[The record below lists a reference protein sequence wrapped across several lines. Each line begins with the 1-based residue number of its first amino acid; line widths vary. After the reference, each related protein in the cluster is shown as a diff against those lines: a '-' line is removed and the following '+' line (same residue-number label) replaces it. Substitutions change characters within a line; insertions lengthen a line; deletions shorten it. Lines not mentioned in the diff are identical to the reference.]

1 MPPFVISIIGLSSSG
16 KTTLGRRLHR
26 HLAGLAVEL
35 IDGDSIRD
43 FLKGKID
50 YTPAGRRL
58 SASVQTLV
66 ACALYKHGVSSIVC
80 NISPFEESRRFAR
93 SRIPNFTEV
102 YLECPLEVCMQ
113 RDQILHKNVYQPA
126 RKGLIQGANV
136 VGLDIEFEV
145 PSAADLVL
153 PTHAESEEESFLRLL
168 AYLEQ
173 HWVGPVAAESWRQ
186 EQKAGGESRD
196 CFQPGFGQN
205 R

>member
-16 KTTLGRRLHR
+16 KTTLGRRLYR
-26 HLAGLAVEL
+26 HLAAMGGQAVEL

-58 SASVQTLV
+58 SASVQTLL
-66 ACALYKHGVSSIVC
+66 ACALYKHGISSIVC

-93 SRIPNFTEV
+93 SRIPDFTEI

-126 RKGLIQGANV
+126 RKGQVQGLNV

-145 PSAADLVL
+145 PTAADLVL
-153 PTHAESEEESFLRLL
+153 RTHVESEEQSFEQLVRF
-168 AYLEQ
+168 LEAR
-173 HWVGPVAAESWRQ
+173 WEGENKERSLPAMAET
-186 EQKAGGESRD
+186 A
-196 CFQPGFGQN
+196 
-205 R
+205 

>member
-16 KTTLGRRLHR
+16 KTTLGRRLFR
-26 HLAGLAVEL
+26 HLGKVEGLALEL
-35 IDGDSIRD
+35 VDGDTVRD

-66 ACALYKHGVSSIVC
+66 AASLYKHGISSIVC

-93 SRIPNFTEV
+93 GRIANFVEI
-102 YLECPLEVCMQ
+102 YLECPLAVCME
-113 RDQILHKNVYQPA
+113 RDEDLHKNVYQPA
-126 RKGLIQGANV
+126 RTGRVQGANV

-145 PSAADLVL
+145 PAAADLVL
-153 PTHAESEEESFLRLL
+153 RTHAESEEESFVRLL

-173 HWVGPVAAESWRQ
+173 HWGEPMAGVVAASIGAR
-186 EQKAGGESRD
+186 A
-196 CFQPGFGQN
+196 
-205 R
+205 